1 MTTSTAK
8 PTGAPPGTIMQI
20 PDGIAGIVA
29 TGGTLSSEPD
39 IVFETDDGGQGI
51 PRPDEPTYVARKPT
65 GAGTGGPIHPT
76 TADRLGL
83 LAV

>member
-8 PTGAPPGTIMQI
+8 PTGALPDTLMTQTAKSPTGAGTGGLPFTVLRTHR

-39 IVFETDDGGQGI
+39 IGG
-51 PRPDEPTYVARKPT
+51 RLARVPV
-65 GAGTGGPIHPT
+65 GAGATI
-76 TADRLGL
+76 
-83 LAV
+83 VS